1 VEIVFRDG
9 RSHRLFNDYR
19 QLEERYGS
27 DLASKIA
34 TRMAVLKAA
43 KFLSAIPE
51 RPPIKLRQSNGS
63 PVTFTVDLT
72 PPRKLRFAPRIIGAS
87 DAKRL
92 NRDGINSIDILG
104 IE

>member
-1 VEIVFRDG
+1 MEIGFRDG

-43 KFLSAIPE
+43 KYLSAVPE
-51 RPPIKLRQSNGS
+51 RPPIRLRQSNGS

-72 PPRKLRFAPRIIGAS
+72 PSRKLRFAPRKTPLS

-92 NRDGINSIDILG
+92 NRDGIDSIDILG
-104 IE
+104 ID

>member
-1 VEIVFRDG
+1 VEIGFRDR

-19 QLEERYGS
+19 QLEERYGF

-43 KFLSAIPE
+43 KFLSVVPE
-51 RPPIKLRQSNGS
+51 CPPIRLRQSNGS

-72 PPRKLRFAPRIIGAS
+72 PPRKLRFAARMTGTS